1 MLVREYLAGQARSRP
16 EHLAYVAGPAH
27 RSWSETADRS
37 GRLAAAW
44 RSLGLRAGEVVA
56 SLSQDGLE
64 LVEVWFASAT
74 LGTVRTGINWRYAP
88 REIEHIL
95 RDAAVAVLVVEG
107 GTCEEAF
114 GSVDRTSLTALR
126 HVIGFGDHHQDLDY
140 EEIIAEQEALPR
152 DEWPPLS
159 EDDPIAISYTSGST
173 GLPKGAIWTQRAVVA
188 TELNT
193 WVQVGVR
200 HDDVFLHC
208 LPAAGVPV
216 LLATW
221 NVFVGSTIVLLP
233 RFAAAAALRSIQ
245 DHRVTSTL
253 LVPTMMLDLLDHPD
267 LSRTDLSSLRTVMYG
282 SAPATPALVRRAMQ
296 EFGCELQQWYG
307 ATEGAAGWFSIL
319 HHEDHLRALASDPGL
334 LQSCGRPTVHTEIAI
349 VSEAGQRLPANEV
362 GEIAVRSETL
372 MSGYL
377 GLPDETRQVLQEP
390 GWLRTGDMGRI
401 DEDGYLYLVD
411 RKKFMIITGG
421 YNVYPV
427 VVENVLAEH
436 PAVREAAVVGVPDE
450 RWGEAV
456 GALVVSDGTV
466 TGEDLMLFCT
476 GRLARFEVPKHVVLV
491 DRLPRGATGKVLK
504 RAVREQLLPLS
515 AAPATLPRG

>member
-1 MLVREYLAGQARSRP
+1 
-16 EHLAYVAGPAH
+16 
-27 RSWSETADRS
+27 
-37 GRLAAAW
+37 
-44 RSLGLRAGEVVA
+44 
-56 SLSQDGLE
+56 
-64 LVEVWFASAT
+64 
-74 LGTVRTGINWRYAP
+74 
-88 REIEHIL
+88 
-95 RDAAVAVLVVEG
+95 
-107 GTCEEAF
+107 
-114 GSVDRTSLTALR
+114 
-126 HVIGFGDHHQDLDY
+126 
-140 EEIIAEQEALPR
+140 
-152 DEWPPLS
+152 
-159 EDDPIAISYTSGST
+159 
-173 GLPKGAIWTQRAVVA
+173 
-188 TELNT
+188 
-193 WVQVGVR
+193 
-200 HDDVFLHC
+200 
-208 LPAAGVPV
+208 
-216 LLATW
+216 
-221 NVFVGSTIVLLP
+221 
-233 RFAAAAALRSIQ
+233 
-245 DHRVTSTL
+245 
-253 LVPTMMLDLLDHPD
+253 
-267 LSRTDLSSLRTVMYG
+267 
-282 SAPATPALVRRAMQ
+282 MQ

-377 GLPDETRQVLQEP
+377 GLPDETRQVLREP